1 MWGIPMKRLAVILG
15 AMIVS
20 ASAFAAGVDS
30 RSYTCV
36 ALHGLVTA
44 QRFVFINNPNFEDF
58 IVVDASYC
66 GGGGSAQLQ
75 RRSVPTTDTPE
86 CLVNY
91 CTTHDIEGRTGGG
104 GGM

>member
-1 MWGIPMKRLAVILG
+1 MKRLAVILG

-20 ASAFAAGVDS
+20 TSAFAAGVDS
-30 RSYTCV
+30 WSYTCA
-36 ALHGLVTA
+36 ALHALVTA

-58 IVVDASYC
+58 VVVDASYC
-66 GGGGSAQLQ
+66 GGGGSALLQ

-91 CTTHDIEGRTGGG
+91 CTIHDIEGRTGGG